1 MAIGTIGCLNKEPK
15 SKLKQHLNPKTEPW
29 LRNWFVEITE
39 PLIPTFCVC
48 VANYSG
54 LMQNRN
60 RKIEETTT
68 QGTQRFTWFVLRRTS
83 KGDVK
88 EKVSLRK

>member
-1 MAIGTIGCLNKEPK
+1 M
-15 SKLKQHLNPKTEPW
+15 
-29 LRNWFVEITE
+29 
-39 PLIPTFCVC
+39 C

-54 LMQNRN
+54 FMQ
-60 RKIEETTT
+60 IEETTI
-68 QGTQRFTWFVLRRTS
+68 QGTQRFTWFVVRRMS